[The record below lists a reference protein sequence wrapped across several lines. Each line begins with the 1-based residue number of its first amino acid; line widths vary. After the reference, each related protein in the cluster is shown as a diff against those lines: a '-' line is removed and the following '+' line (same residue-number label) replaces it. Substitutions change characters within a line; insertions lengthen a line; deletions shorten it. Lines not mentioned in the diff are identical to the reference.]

1 LGSVGSDA
9 SSSQGYNP
17 LVHQRGLFGRH
28 PRLLRPI
35 RISPIR
41 PRSSLSG
48 PDRRHRIALMRA
60 RQTQPPSQ
68 SISSQTADSQ
78 PRDLS
83 FRSSLRSY
91 PSGSSSRGM
100 PSSGSR
106 RLGRSSGFENFS
118 GRGRVL
124 GRRSPSFRSVR
135 SIPPAHWRRAN
146 TPAGRCGRNDA
157 NARMSRNVPTDS
169 TTPEPATTT
178 ANSST
183 TTTRPGLTSTLGETP
198 TGPTTSGSRFG
209 RRIRPGDGYL
219 SGGPGSSSRSG
230 LGSGEMLARR
240 LPSSRFGLPPAPE
253 GWSERV
259 RRRMSQEAESAE
271 RQHHMLT
278 TAHASLVRS
287 IPVAGP
293 KKSSGERLLP
303 VEDSSTKTARPPRRS
318 LRKPRPSQDPRPSY
332 YGPLGKPKRINK

>member
-1 LGSVGSDA
+1 M
-9 SSSQGYNP
+9 
-17 LVHQRGLFGRH
+17 LVVVRDIIH
-28 PRLLRPI
+28 
-35 RISPIR
+35 SC
-41 PRSSLSG
+41 

-60 RQTQPPSQ
+60 RQTQPASQ
-68 SISSQTADSQ
+68 SMSSQTADSSQ

-100 PSSGSR
+100 PSTGSR
-106 RLGRSSGFENFS
+106 RLGRSSGFEEFS

-135 SIPPAHWRRAN
+135 SIPPPHWRRAN
-146 TPAGRCGRNDA
+146 TPAERSGRNLA
-157 NARMSRNVPTDS
+157 NARLQRNIPTDS
-169 TTPEPATTT
+169 TTPEPATTTT

-183 TTTRPGLTSTLGETP
+183 TTTRPGLTSTLGETS

-230 LGSGEMLARR
+230 LGSGEMLVRR

-259 RRRMSQEAESAE
+259 RRRMSQEADGH
-271 RQHHMLT
+271 QHVLG
-278 TAHASLVRS
+278 TARASSVRS
-287 IPVAGP
+287 IPVAVP
-293 KKSSGERLLP
+293 RRSSGEILP
-303 VEDSSTKTARPPRRS
+303 PVKDSSTKTARPPRRS
-318 LRKPRPSQDPRPSY
+318 LRRSRPPQDLRPSY